1 MIYVKNSLIKPHK
14 MWKDTIGFN
23 RVNIS
28 TFVIEHNGRPSE
40 LKRFR
45 ELFNGLTFEDSRP
58 MYSELKA
65 DGQDV
70 FFLKNKK

>member
-1 MIYVKNSLIKPHK
+1 
-14 MWKDTIGFN
+14 MWKETIDFN

-40 LKRFR
+40 LKCFR
-45 ELFNGLTFEDSRP
+45 DLFNGLKSEDSRP

-65 DGQDV
+65 DGQVV